1 MAFLGLLAMG
11 MAACESDRSQLG
23 ASTSLVVAW
32 TFDSGDC
39 SSGGIETVRIT
50 WGPWE
55 PGATG
60 DDTVV
65 FPCAD
70 GAGTVGFVEP
80 GGTYFVAAA
89 GLDAGGVARAENF
102 PTGLELGDSLPSS
115 VSMDVEL
122 HPKPVTVSV
131 SWSVSGAGGCPWGYL
146 LPYYVSLYE
155 AAGGVPTKLVAR
167 TQVDCIDAATTLE
180 RVRPRDY
187 VVEVESVTTT
197 PWVHGERALTVVAGE
212 DAAVHLNL

>member
-32 TFDSGDC
+32 
-39 SSGGIETVRIT
+39 
-50 WGPWE
+50 P
-55 PGATG
+55 
-60 DDTVV
+60 
-65 FPCAD
+65 
-70 GAGTVGFVEP
+70 
-80 GGTYFVAAA
+80 
-89 GLDAGGVARAENF
+89 
-102 PTGLELGDSLPSS
+102 
-115 VSMDVEL
+115 
-122 HPKPVTVSV
+122 
-131 SWSVSGAGGCPWGYL
+131 
-146 LPYYVSLYE
+146 YVSLYE

-187 VVEVESVTTT
+187 VVVVESVTTT
-197 PWVHGERALTVVAGE
+197 PWVHGETALTVVAEE